1 MNKYIQ
7 ICVRII
13 VGGVFIYASIDKIGD
28 PITFA
33 KQISNYH
40 IVPFGLENTIAI
52 LLPWI
57 EIIAGLF
64 LISGLFIQGA
74 NQWISLLLFS
84 FIILMIQAIIRGYNI
99 ECGCGLKEGQM
110 VGIGKILENSV
121 MLISLYW
128 LSIQPKLYFIIFP
141 KSGLEE

>member
-110 VGIGKILENSV
+110 VGIGKILENVV